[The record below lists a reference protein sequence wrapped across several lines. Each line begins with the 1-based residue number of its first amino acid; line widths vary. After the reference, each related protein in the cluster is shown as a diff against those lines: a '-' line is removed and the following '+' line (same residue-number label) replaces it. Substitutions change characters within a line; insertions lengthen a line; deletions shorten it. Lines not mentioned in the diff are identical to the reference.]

1 MTRRTQRQRPRRL
14 GIVSWMRL
22 LAGAP
27 VWLLGATV
35 AACELQPEIQRI
47 GVCGGQHCRD
57 EVEFALHCREVEV
70 VYVQGRRT
78 ARVVGLE
85 ILVSR
90 LSSIHAK
97 GVVARS
103 GRLIVIEF
111 E

>member
-1 MTRRTQRQRPRRL
+1 MTRRTQWQRPRRL

-85 ILVSR
+85 SDDVSAGVHDEAGAER
-90 LSSIHAK
+90 LALT
-97 GVVARS
+97 
-103 GRLIVIEF
+103 GRVGAV
-111 E
+111 